1 MQAKS
6 LFIVAAF
13 TPTLML
19 GCAATQPTCPPCPTC
34 PAAAPA
40 AAPGIRAE
48 AIAPLHRVE
57 AVPLA
62 TARAR
67 RAQGKCGPERWDV
80 KTLNDPDV
88 GDVDFSTV
96 VPKTISDLNALP
108 ANCSPPRPTG
118 RRPRA
123 HGIRGRGV
131 ITVVKPE
138 TDRDMHIAVA
148 DPNNPDKTMVV
159 EVVDPSCPGANT
171 SPDLSK
177 LKHARTMFQDLLGT
191 GDFQSLEGF
200 VVRVRGVGFYDRAH
214 AQTGLSDSCLELHPV
229 LEIELAQ

>member
-6 LFIVAAF
+6 RFIVAAF
-13 TPTLML
+13 IPTLML

-40 AAPGIRAE
+40 AAPGTHAE
-48 AIAPLHRVE
+48 AVAPPPRVK

-62 TARAR
+62 AARAR
-67 RAQGKCGPERWDV
+67 RAQGKCGTERWDV

-108 ANCSPPRPTG
+108 QNCSPAD
-118 RRPRA
+118 PRA
-123 HGIRGRGV
+123 GDPEHTVYEVTGM

-138 TDRDMHIAVA
+138 ADRDMHIAVA

-159 EVVDPSCPGANT
+159 EVVDPSCPGAKT
-171 SPDLSK
+171 SPHLSK
-177 LKHARTMFQDLLGT
+177 LKHARTMFQDLLGN
-191 GDFQSLEGF
+191 GDLQSLEGF

-214 AQTGLSDSCLELHPV
+214 GQTGLSDSCLELHPV